1 MVQKIIWTVQ
11 AKKDLTDIKDYIALD
26 SLYYAKRMIYL
37 IYQSCKK
44 LRSQP
49 EVGMFIS
56 EEEGFKLRR
65 ILIKRYRAIYTAHN
79 GNIYIIAVY
88 HQSRLLPVK
97 FDILNNLF
105 E

>member
-1 MVQKIIWTVQ
+1 MVQKIIWTAQ

-49 EVGMFIS
+49 EIGMFLS

-65 ILIKRYRAIYTAHN
+65 ILIKRYRVIYTEYN
-79 GNIYIIAVY
+79 GNIYIIAIY
-88 HQSRLLPVK
+88 HQARLLPAK
-97 FDILNNLF
+97 FDIMNNLF